1 MFSCS
6 PTLASM
12 SDQGEQNNTLTHS
25 AMDSYAGP
33 DIAPFDPEDSGEQFE
48 DSEFRP
54 ATEVFSGGDLDIL
67 QQHGTQSS
75 SVSHL
80 ARYARESDVVWRAV
94 TYLLCFQA
102 KFVCEV

>member
-1 MFSCS
+1 
-6 PTLASM
+6 
-12 SDQGEQNNTLTHS
+12 
-25 AMDSYAGP
+25 MDSYAGP
-33 DIAPFDPEDSGEQFE
+33 DIAPFDHEDSGEQFD

-80 ARYARESDVVWRAV
+80 ARYESKV
-94 TYLLCFQA
+94 TCAGMCLTI
-102 KFVCEV
+102 FVLGKVCM

>member
-1 MFSCS
+1 MMSHLVLLSCS

-12 SDQGEQNNTLTHS
+12 SDQAEQSTTLTHS
-25 AMDSYAGP
+25 TMDSYAGP
-33 DIAPFDPEDSGEQFE
+33 DIAPFEPEDSGEQFD

-80 ARYARESDVVWRAV
+80 ARYSSVSMS
-94 TYLLCFQA
+94 
-102 KFVCEV
+102 